1 MSKCDTC
8 ALKTIHNGACPVF
21 NADMSGKDGCPYH
34 TTELH
39 ICSICGS
46 PIIGTVYFE
55 HDDNMNWHEEC
66 MNCVQAAPCQT
77 CIHQYCAFQ
86 EDTHCP
92 EPHMVMRQMRQG
104 NMIVQQQVINPKRVE
119 ATCRQGCP
127 CFNEDELDSGTFCG
141 RQDGCGCNKYKTNWR
156 N

>member
-8 ALKTIHNGACPVF
+8 ALTTIQNGACPIF

-55 HDDNMNWHEEC
+55 HDDNMNWYKEC
-66 MNCVQAAPCQT
+66 MNCVQATPCQT

-92 EPHMVMRQMRQG
+92 EPHTVMRQMRQG

-127 CFNEDELDSGTFCG
+127 CFNEDGLDNSTFCS
-141 RQDGCGCNKYKTNWR
+141 RQNGCGCNKYKTNWR